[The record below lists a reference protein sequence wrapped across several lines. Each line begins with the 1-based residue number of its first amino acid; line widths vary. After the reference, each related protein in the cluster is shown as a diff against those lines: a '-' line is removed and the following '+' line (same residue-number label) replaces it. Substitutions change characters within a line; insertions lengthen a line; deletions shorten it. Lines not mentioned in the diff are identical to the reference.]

1 MSDLLA
7 GQMQA
12 AGRSPVLTLGGTM
25 LPLVDRARVYVC
37 GITPYDVTHL
47 GHAAAFVWA
56 DALSRVLHAGGAE
69 VIVCR
74 NVTDVDDVLLAAATR
89 AGSPYDEF
97 AAIEQFYFER
107 DMAALG
113 VARPALEP
121 RAHAYIGQ
129 VISLAAGLLER
140 GAAYQRDGQ
149 VYFRGAEVARRAVD
163 GPAAARGL
171 ATEYGDHPDDPR
183 KEDPFD
189 VLVWQAAG
197 DRKPAWES
205 PWGPGGPGW
214 HAECAAM
221 ALHAFGPAV
230 DIQAGGGDLRFPHHA
245 YQTAMAEAFTGVTPF
260 ARAQLN
266 AGVVHVSG
274 AKMAKSTGNLVLV
287 SDLLAEY
294 PAGVI
299 RLLILDR
306 PWARDWDYDHAGLEA
321 AAARLERLAAAAGPA
336 AASPDAGTRR
346 RLPSGP
352 RSPMTSMCRP
362 RCASP
367 RTRAAPP
374 PVPSAPS
381 SACGNRPRL
390 VTGSGVRPGPRSRAG
405 PGPGRS
411 AGRPAVHTASSVRFR
426 SSPVTGTARKVP
438 ADSSAATA
446 SELSTAGPAPAATAA
461 LIAVVEDSSAAGGAE
476 ARPA

>member
-7 GQMQA
+7 EQMQA
-12 AGRSPVLTLGGTM
+12 TGRWPVLTLGGTM
-25 LPLVDRARVYVC
+25 LPLVGRARVYVC

-56 DALSRVLHAGGAE
+56 DALSRVLHAGGTE

-129 VISLAAGLLER
+129 VISLTAGLLER

-149 VYFRGAEVARRAVD
+149 VYFRGAEVARRAVAD
-163 GPAAARGL
+163 PAAARGL
-171 ATEYGDHPDDPR
+171 AAEYGDHPDDPR

-189 VLVWQAAG
+189 VVVWQAAR

-205 PWGPGGPGW
+205 PWGPGRPGW

-287 SDLLAEY
+287 SELLAQY

-306 PWARDWDYDHAGLEA
+306 RWAQDWDYDHAGLEA
-321 AAARLERLAAAAGPA
+321 AAARLERLAAAAGRPGRSVAGRADA
-336 AASPDAGTRR
+336 AVAAV
-346 RLPSGP
+346 
-352 RSPMTSMCRP
+352 
-362 RCASP
+362 
-367 RTRAAPP
+367 RAALARDLD
-374 PVPSAPS
+374 VPSALRI
-381 SACGNRPRL
+381 AEDEG
-390 VTGSGVRPGPRSRAG
+390 
-405 PGPGRS
+405 
-411 AGRPAVHTASSVRFR
+411 
-426 SSPVTGTARKVP
+426 
-438 ADSSAATA
+438 
-446 SELSTAGPAPAATAA
+446 GPA
-461 LIAVVEDSSAAGGAE
+461 
-476 ARPA
+476 ARTLGSLLGLW